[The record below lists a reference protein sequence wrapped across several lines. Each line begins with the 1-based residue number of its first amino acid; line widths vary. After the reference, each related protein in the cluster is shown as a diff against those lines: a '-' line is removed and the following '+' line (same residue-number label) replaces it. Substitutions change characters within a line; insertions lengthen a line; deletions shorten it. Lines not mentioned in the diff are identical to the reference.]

1 MVDNSIILKGPH
13 IMQFLL
19 ADILV
24 WRKSED
30 SVRIISETLTL
41 VEGQELEV
49 SALVVLKGNLKLSE
63 RSFLLLIGLKRLDAS
78 IILPDETLELS
89 GSVSQLRG
97 SLRKDLVRVGLVHIV
112 SLGLASL
119 VKLVSLYE

>member
-1 MVDNSIILKGPH
+1 
-13 IMQFLL
+13 MQFLL